1 MSKRESG
8 CTGNSISNVVIVEGV
23 LLFCDADI
31 CQMFDACMW
40 LETDMH
46 RCAIRRNARRRKR
59 NQEDQLT
66 FHEWYELEIWANFQQ
81 YRTVQLTNAPNAFKI
96 DASLDLRTICGKA
109 AGHIDRLRK
118 GNQAEA
124 AESDD
129 ERWTGQDD
137 GPQRKQMRQRQTQY
151 QFLYCLY
158 WY

>member
-1 MSKRESG
+1 MCETVGKWENGCSG
-8 CTGNSISNVVIVEGV
+8 IFVRDVVIVEGF
-23 LLFCDADI
+23 LLLCDAYI
-31 CQMFDACMW
+31 CQMIDACIW

-66 FHEWYELEIWANFQQ
+66 FHEWYEHKIGVHFQQ
-81 YRTVQLTNAPNAFKI
+81 YRTMQLTNAPNAFKI

-109 AGHIDRLRK
+109 AEIIDRMRN

-129 ERWTGQDD
+129 ECWAEQGD
-137 GPQRKQMRQRQTQY
+137 GPQRKQMRPR
-151 QFLYCLY
+151 LI
-158 WY
+158 